1 MSAKQGA
8 GLIVATMLGLG
19 AIGYAIEYPHLI
31 AEYKKNP
38 PSWSKFSSSGSS
50 DHN

>member
-8 GLIVATMLGLG
+8 SLIVYTMLALG

-31 AEYKKNP
+31 EEYKKNP
-38 PSWSKFSSSGSS
+38 PSWSKYAKTKAE
-50 DHN
+50 H